1 MPLLFTSYMDFS
13 LRPRWRSGLFVSLVA
28 LVALVGSV
36 EAIKIAVVTALGK
49 STEVSEVQKGL
60 ALDPD
65 NPVLHERLSQLY
77 GDSLGLSNL
86 TEGVA
91 QARRATALNPNKSDY
106 WLTLASACESVR
118 DNACADQALQ
128 RALVLSPMVP
138 LVWWEAGNHYLRTDR
153 PAAALP
159 CFRRLLELSP
169 DYAAP
174 TFDLTL
180 HTYGDSKMILEN
192 VVGGG
197 KDPRLALA
205 FADFLS
211 ANNDFDTAHQAWT
224 QIAGRGSPFPFV
236 AIRPYMERL
245 LSHGRYQE
253 ARAIWLHLERLG
265 VIAKP
270 AGSEQ
275 GNLVFNGGFEQ
286 PPLGAG
292 FDWRSQPSPY
302 ASVDFADSSPYE
314 GTHCLRVDFPVSQN
328 DEFEPVYQI
337 IPVASNQA
345 YTVAAYVR
353 SRDLTSDSGP
363 RLRVTDPACPSCLDA
378 STATTVGSTPWHT
391 VTLNFSAGPQT
402 QAMRVSVWRP
412 RSQTFPTEI
421 TGTFWLDA
429 VSLKATGPVSEKAA
443 LQSRH

>member
-1 MPLLFTSYMDFS
+1 MRLLFTNYLDFV
-13 LRPRWRSGLFVSLVA
+13 LRPRWRAGLFVSLVA
-28 LVALVGSV
+28 LVALVGSA

-65 NPVLHERLSQLY
+65 NPALHDRLSQLY
-77 GDSLGLSNL
+77 GGSLGLAEV
-86 TEGVA
+86 TDGVA
-91 QARRATALNPNKSDY
+91 QARRTTALNPNKSDY
-106 WLTLASACESVR
+106 WLTLASACESLH

-138 LVWWEAGNHYLRTDR
+138 LVWWIAGNHYLRTDR
-153 PAAALP
+153 PEAALP
-159 CFRRLLELSP
+159 CFHRLLELSP
-169 DYAAP
+169 DYAAA

-180 HTYGDSKMILEN
+180 RTYGDSKMILEN

-197 KDPRLALA
+197 KDPRLGLA

-211 ANNDFDTAHQAWT
+211 ANSDFDAAHQAWT
-224 QIAGRGSPFPFV
+224 QIAERGSPFPFV
-236 AIRPYMERL
+236 AIRPYLENL

-253 ARAIWLHLERLG
+253 AGAIWLQLERLG

-270 AGSEQ
+270 AGSDQ

-292 FDWRSQPSPY
+292 FDWRSQPSHY

-314 GTHCLRVDFPVSQN
+314 GRHCLRVDFPVSLN

-337 IPVASNQA
+337 LPVAPNQA
-345 YTVAAYVR
+345 YTLVAYAR
-353 SRDLTSDSGP
+353 SSDLTSDSGP
-363 RLRVTDPACPSCLDA
+363 RLRVTDPTCPSCLDA
-378 STATTVGSTPWHT
+378 STATTVGSTPWHA
-391 VTLNFSAGPQT
+391 VTLNFSTGPQT
-402 QAMRVSVWRP
+402 QAVRVSVWRP
-412 RSQTFPTEI
+412 RSQTFPMEL

-429 VSLKATGPVSEKAA
+429 VRLKATSPMSEKAA